1 MVFLRISSVFQFS
14 NLLLMIVGKF
24 FEVLI
29 GVRPEPLWR
38 LLSKI
43 GVLYAFEPLFTIMF
57 VTNMNTMWEKVMA
70 SVRGQVFR
78 RVLIQK
84 VFRDLPLSILI
95 TFLSTTHHH
104 TAVCLLH

>member
-1 MVFLRISSVFQFS
+1 MRISSVFQFS

-29 GVRPEPLWR
+29 GMRPEPLWR

-43 GVLYAFEPLFTIMF
+43 GVLYACEPLFTIMF

-84 VFRDLPLSILI
+84 VFTDLPLSIVI
-95 TFLSTTHHH
+95 TFLSMTHHH
-104 TAVCLLH
+104 IAVCLLH